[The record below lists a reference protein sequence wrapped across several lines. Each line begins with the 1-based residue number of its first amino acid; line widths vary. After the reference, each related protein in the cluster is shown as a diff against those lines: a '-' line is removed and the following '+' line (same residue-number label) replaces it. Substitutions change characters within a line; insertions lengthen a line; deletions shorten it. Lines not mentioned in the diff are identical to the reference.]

1 MVNISIDFELLKK
14 LKISVNEYLILY
26 DVANDFTISGIFNYN
41 AAELVQ
47 LEKKALLKL
56 TEEGIFLRG
65 KATEIFSTKEDYF
78 SQWIDLYPTVV
89 KKNAGGSRALS
100 PASSDTILG
109 SRLRKKW
116 DLVFKKDIE
125 KQLFAI
131 EVLRAE
137 VADKKKS
144 GDLEYM
150 VEAARWLN
158 EGFHEKLA
166 HLVTESKEV
175 DNNYSSEDW
184 L

>member
-1 MVNISIDFELLKK
+1 MTNIIIDFELLKK
-14 LKISVNEYLILY
+14 FKISINEYLILY
-26 DVANDFTISGIFNYN
+26 DIANDFLISGSFNYN
-41 AAELVQ
+41 SSELVE

-56 TEEGIFLRG
+56 TENGIFLRG

-78 SQWIDLYPTVV
+78 SEWINIYPTAV
-89 KKNAGGSRALS
+89 KKRAGGTRALS
-100 PASSDTILG
+100 PASADTILG

-116 DLVFKKDIE
+116 DLIFKKDIE
-125 KQLFAI
+125 KQIFAI
-131 EVLRAE
+131 KILKAE

-158 EGFHEKLA
+158 EGFHEKFSHLA
-166 HLVTESKEV
+166 EKEEAIN
-175 DNNYSSEDW
+175 DYSSEDW